1 MTSIS
6 ALPPGLAASA
16 ARVGDAGTVLGDAE
30 VTAFITE
37 QLAAHPFDGRSVCVL
52 VPDATRTCPL
62 PLLLRAVH
70 GALHGRV
77 TRLTVLV
84 ALGTHAPM
92 TEEALARHLGY
103 EPGRLAE
110 TYPGTVVVNHEWW
123 KPETFADLGTIPA
136 ARIAEL
142 SAGRMDVAVP
152 VLLNRAVVE
161 HDVALVVGPVL
172 PHEVVGM
179 SGGNKYFFPGVGGK
193 RIIDVSHWL
202 GALITSAEIIGTSG
216 LTPVRAL
223 IDDGAALIPAEKL
236 ALSVVTA
243 EVADGAADGA
253 VDDAVPAAA
262 AGPSAGAGSRLHSV
276 SFGDTRASWA
286 SAAEVCAATHVTY
299 LDAPVRRVLSIV
311 PAMYDEIW
319 TAAKGFYKV
328 EPVVADGGEVILYA
342 PHVTE
347 LSSTHPEIYEIG
359 YHCRDYFVA
368 QWDRFAQVPWG
379 VLAHSTHLRGA
390 GSFDAATGQERLR
403 VRVTLATAIPEE
415 VCRAAN
421 LGYLDPALI
430 DAAAYAQDPDT
441 LVVPRAG
448 ETLFRLRTR

>member
-1 MTSIS
+1 MTLIS

-16 ARVGDAGTVLGDAE
+16 ARVGDAATVLDDE
-30 VTAFITE
+30 QITAFITE
-37 QLAAHPFDGRSVCVL
+37 QLTAYPFEGRSVCVL

-62 PLLLRAVH
+62 PLLMRAVH
-70 GALHGRV
+70 AALHGRV

-84 ALGTHAPM
+84 ALGTHAAM
-92 TEEALARHLGY
+92 TEEALGRHLGY
-103 EPGRLAE
+103 EPGRLAG
-110 TYPGTVVVNHEWW
+110 TYPGTAVLNHEWW
-123 KPETFADLGTIPA
+123 RPETFADLGTIPA
-136 ARIAEL
+136 ARVAEL
-142 SAGRMDVAVP
+142 SDGRLSVDVP

-161 HDVALVVGPVL
+161 HDIALVVGPVL
-172 PHEVVGM
+172 PHEVVGI

-193 RIIDVSHWL
+193 KIIDVSHWL

-216 LTPVRAL
+216 TTPVRAL
-223 IDDGAALIPAEKL
+223 IDDGAALIPAAKL
-236 ALSVVTA
+236 GLSVVTA

-262 AGPSAGAGSRLHSV
+262 AGPGAGAGSRLHSI
-276 SFGDTRASWA
+276 SFGETRASWA

-311 PAMYDEIW
+311 PGMYDEIW

-347 LSSTHPEIYEIG
+347 LSSTHPEIHEIG

-368 QWDRFAQVPWG
+368 QWDRFSGIPWG

-390 GSFDAATGQERLR
+390 GTFDAVTGQELLR
-403 VRVTLATAIPEE
+403 VRVTLATAIPED

-421 LGYLDPALI
+421 LGYLDPALV
-430 DAAAYAQDPDT
+430 DPATFARDPDT

-448 ETLFRLRTR
+448 ETLFRLR